1 MSTKP
6 PQRCGGVFT
15 ADPDVPADHRGRRAC
30 VCGLLGE
37 PGDPHHT
44 LPDVPEQAEVRGRY
58 DHEELEELATD

>member
-1 MSTKP
+1 MSRSGP
-6 PQRCGGVFT
+6 QQRCGGVFT

-58 DHEELEELATD
+58 DHEELESR

>member
-1 MSTKP
+1 MSRSGP
-6 PQRCGGVFT
+6 QQRCGGVFT

-44 LPDVPEQAEVRGRY
+44 LPDIPEQAIVAARY
-58 DHEELEELATD
+58 EHEELT

>member
-1 MSTKP
+1 
-6 PQRCGGVFT
+6 VFT
-15 ADPDVPADHRGRRAC
+15 ADPDVPPDHRGRRAC

-58 DHEELEELATD
+58 DHEELEAE